1 LPQENQPCASE
12 AQFEQIADWM
22 KNARI
27 WKNYACFSHI
37 DAHILSKDGKI
48 YRFHSRII
56 LQEIPVLVA
65 ERRRRVLDLVSRKG
79 VVALEDLAREI
90 EASQSTLR
98 RDLNYWHGQGV
109 LKRTHGG
116 AIYLGDNSGLPALE
130 DRMGRQTEE
139 KLSIARAAA
148 GRIRNGDALLLD
160 GGTTTLE
167 VARLLVGRPLQI
179 VTNSLPIANLFASDR
194 ETDLVILGG
203 YVYPKTGVALGPMT
217 VKAMEDIHVQQA
229 ILSCGGITAKGLFNS
244 NLLLVETERRML
256 RCANEVVVVADH
268 TKIGRQ
274 ALAFLCELSAIDTLI
289 VDAGIS
295 PDQRR
300 LVEEAGV
307 RLVVAGSPAANGEE
321 FQP

>member
-1 LPQENQPCASE
+1 
-12 AQFEQIADWM
+12 
-22 KNARI
+22 
-27 WKNYACFSHI
+27 
-37 DAHILSKDGKI
+37 
-48 YRFHSRII
+48 

-65 ERRRRVLDLVSRKG
+65 ERRQRVLDLVSRKG
-79 VVALEDLAREI
+79 VVALEDIAREI

-98 RDLNYWHGQGV
+98 RDLNYWHEQGV

-130 DRMGRQTEE
+130 DRMERQTDE
-139 KLSIARAAA
+139 KRSIARAAA
-148 GRIRNGDALLLD
+148 SRIRNGDALLLD

-194 ETDLVILGG
+194 ETDLVVLGG

-289 VDAGIS
+289 VDAEIS
-295 PDQRR
+295 PEQRQ

-307 RLVVAGSPAANGEE
+307 RLVVAGNPAANGEE